1 MRDPR
6 ERSANERGQVL
17 TDEQIAE
24 RIRAQLGQRGAVDDV
39 LVKGDLLQLHVTE
52 DFYRRLAV
60 DRDRGRKIV
69 LMLMQQMKSL
79 TGLQDVTV
87 RVYSQNEKLIEGKV
101 KAFGGDNVAYMLDL

>member
-1 MRDPR
+1 MS
-6 ERSANERGQVL
+6 EVM
-17 TDEQIAE
+17 TDEQVVE
-24 RIRAQLGQRGAVDDV
+24 RIRAVLGQTGAVDEV

-52 DFYRRLAV
+52 EFYRRLAM
-60 DRDRGRKIV
+60 DRDRSRKIV

-101 KAFGGDNVAYMLDL
+101 KAFGGDNVTYMLDL

>member
-1 MRDPR
+1 M
-6 ERSANERGQVL
+6 
-17 TDEQIAE
+17 TDEQIGE
-24 RIRAQLGQRGAVDDV
+24 RIRAQLGQSGAVDEV
-39 LVKGDLLQLHVTE
+39 SVKGDLLQLHVTE
-52 DFYRRLAV
+52 EFYRRLAV

-101 KAFGGDNVAYMLDL
+101 KAFGGDNVSYMLDL

>member
-1 MRDPR
+1 M
-6 ERSANERGQVL
+6 SQAQ

-24 RIRAQLGQRGAVDDV
+24 RIRAQLGQAAAVDEL

-60 DRDRGRKIV
+60 DRDRSRKIV

-87 RVYSQNEKLIEGKV
+87 RVYSQNEKMIEGKV
-101 KAFGGDNVAYMLDL
+101 KAFGGDNVTYMLDL

>member
-1 MRDPR
+1 M
-6 ERSANERGQVL
+6 SQIM

-24 RIRAQLGQRGAVDDV
+24 RIRALLGQTGAVEEV

-52 DFYRRLAV
+52 EFYRRLAV

-79 TGLQDVTV
+79 TGRQDVTV
-87 RVYSQNEKLIEGKV
+87 RVYSQNEKMIEGKV
-101 KAFGGDNVAYMLDL
+101 KAFGGDNVTYMLDL

>member
-1 MRDPR
+1 MS
-6 ERSANERGQVL
+6 EVM
-17 TDEQIAE
+17 TDEQIVE
-24 RIRAQLGQRGAVDDV
+24 RIRAQLGQSGAVDEV
-39 LVKGDLLQLHVTE
+39 SVKGDLLQLHVTE
-52 DFYRRLAV
+52 EFYRRLAV

-101 KAFGGDNVAYMLDL
+101 KSFGGDNVSYMLDL

>member
-1 MRDPR
+1 M
-6 ERSANERGQVL
+6 
-17 TDEQIAE
+17 TDEQVVE
-24 RIRAQLGQRGAVDDV
+24 RIRAQLGQTGAVDEV
-39 LVKGDLLQLHVTE
+39 SVKGDLLQLHVTE
-52 DFYRRLAV
+52 EFYRRLAV

-101 KAFGGDNVAYMLDL
+101 KSFGGDNVSYMLDL

>member
-1 MRDPR
+1 M
-6 ERSANERGQVL
+6 
-17 TDEQIAE
+17 TDEQVVE
-24 RIRAQLGQRGAVDDV
+24 RIRAVLGQTGAVDDV

-52 DFYRRLAV
+52 EFYRRLAM
-60 DRDRGRKIV
+60 DRDRSRKIV

-79 TGLQDVTV
+79 TGLEDVTV